1 VNILIEDIIAGKINK
16 KDYQDKYKISKQLV
30 SSSLKKY
37 LNNIEKESDYQR
49 TIHFIAKSNT
59 SIVKLDFSKIKK
71 EIKNAFIYVN
81 KSHVMDSF
89 YIKNIT
95 IRDFLNE
102 LIEFIE
108 KNRTIDISKFLKI
121 KNMTVEEAASNEFI
135 NLLTNPNSE
144 YNLIKTKLSLN
155 TFVTSVLN
163 DYNKAMPLYKL
174 FKYFNK
180 FGLDN
185 KKIKVFLFNNR
196 LDFFLFENRNNN
208 FKKFI
213 EDITP
218 SEQKL
223 YKKCIKEIKD
233 NDISNEI
240 VELYLN
246 NKNKKNFLSLKSIYH
261 YFDYHIG
268 EDRVLNEI
276 LLLQKVKDFLLSKGS
291 IKEKTITELLDRK
304 DIKKFLFKDCIQ
316 TKEGFYEELRRSGD
330 MNIIQEF
337 IEFSGDYCKNNN
349 FHHIDSEIL
358 WKNFNKKTN
367 IEINFHNLKQLLVN
381 NSEDFE
387 SGKNNTVIYKK
398 YDEVDIAKEFT
409 QIEIAEDILL
419 NEKGIPLSIKEIM
432 KQFESR
438 GRTISS
444 SLNLRTQVLDKSVN
458 IEKYA
463 FGWIHIKNKNEIKKN
478 IDALNKLSYDELILK
493 SKEYYNVDTKA
504 TLKDRIGCVRSYLS
518 ILKNDNNA
526 VEKLASLLGKDLPE
540 ILKQ

>member
-1 VNILIEDIIAGKINK
+1 MIEDIIAGKINK